1 MIGLDWG
8 SKFIKACMVYPKTDG
23 KYIVYAS
30 MVSSDGKDGEKE
42 ENPMLLKNKV
52 NILLRQLRF
61 KNKETTL
68 SAGGVDLLARD
79 FSLPQMPPEGVE
91 GAVMIE
97 AENSIFET
105 LDDMYSDFQVL
116 SSTNS
121 EKMDVLFVASPREH
135 IDHMLDCFSQSEI
148 DIVKVTTDN
157 IALVNCFLAFDERR
171 AFSESVVLVNI
182 GHEVS
187 NIAII
192 DRGRLRFIRNVAFG
206 GLDVTREIAE
216 VYEVDLDTAEQIK
229 RQPELWEGIGLN
241 VRNVLKK
248 SSSNLLEAIFRS
260 MEHTVSRQKI
270 GKVDKILLTGGGAIL
285 KGMDNFIFDT
295 LGINTEKW
303 NPLDSPDII
312 GVVDKEKGYFTAI
325 ALGLALQKG
334 ESNV

>member
-8 SKFIKACMVYPKTDG
+8 SKFIKACRVSSKTDG

-30 MVSSDGKDGEKE
+30 MVSSDGKSGERE
-42 ENPMLLKNKV
+42 ENPLLLKNKV
-52 NILLRQLRF
+52 KLLLRQLRI
-61 KNKETTL
+61 KNKDVAL
-68 SAGGVDLLARD
+68 SVGGIDLLARD
-79 FSLPQMPPEGVE
+79 FVLPKMSPENIE

-105 LDDMYSDFQVL
+105 LDDMYCDYEIL
-116 SSTNS
+116 SEGA

-135 IDHMLDCFSQSEI
+135 INHMLDSFSQSELEI
-148 DIVKVTTDN
+148 MGVTTDN
-157 IALVNCFLAFDERR
+157 IALVNCFLAFEERM
-171 AFSESVVLVNI
+171 ALAESVVLVNI

-206 GLDVTREIAE
+206 GLDVTKEIASI
-216 VYEVDLDTAEQIK
+216 YEVDLNTAEQIK
-229 RQPELWEGIGLN
+229 RQHEFWDNIGLN

-260 MEHTVSRQKI
+260 MEHAVSRQKI

-285 KGMDNFIFDT
+285 KGIDNFIYET

-303 NPLDSPDII
+303 NPLASPDII
-312 GVVDKEKGYFTAI
+312 GAVDKEKGFFI
-325 ALGLALQKG
+325 PVALGLAVQKG